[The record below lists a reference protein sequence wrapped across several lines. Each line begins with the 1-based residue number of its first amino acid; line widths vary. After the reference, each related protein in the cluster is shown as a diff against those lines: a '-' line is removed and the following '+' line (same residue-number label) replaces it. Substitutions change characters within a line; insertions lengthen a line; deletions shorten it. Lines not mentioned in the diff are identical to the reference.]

1 MIIVMKKLFTL
12 FVLLFSS
19 SMVAE
24 DISDFEIE
32 GISVGDSLLDHYSAK
47 EITESSDANVYDSNK
62 FNGKLIKIR
71 IKQYDELRV
80 IFKKEDNKKYIIDS
94 IGGRINFKKNINDC
108 FLKQD
113 EIINSISNI
122 IKNISWKRNQFN
134 DTDGDYLAVYSNIEY
149 GSISV
154 TCYDWKKELET
165 KHGWWDMLQVG
176 LDSYEY
182 ISDVRGKEISN

>member
-1 MIIVMKKLFTL
+1 MKSLLTL
-12 FVLLFSS
+12 YILLFSPL
-19 SMVAE
+19 VFAKN
-24 DISDFEIE
+24 ISDFEIE
-32 GISVGDSLLDHYSAK
+32 GMSVGDSLLDYYSEN
-47 EITESSDANVYDSNK
+47 EIKESSDANVYDSDK
-62 FNGKLIKIR
+62 FNGKIIKIK

-122 IKNISWKRNQFN
+122 IKNISWNRNQFN
-134 DTDGDYLAVYSNIEY
+134 DADGTYLTVYSNIEY
-149 GSISV
+149 GSVSV

-165 KHGWWDMLQVG
+165 KYGWWDMLQVG

-182 ISDVRGKEISN
+182 ISDVSGKEISN